1 MIMNNFYN
9 LIFNKSKLFIYSN
22 YFFAFLTSLIF
33 LISAKIL
40 NLYNIDKYILVISIA
55 TIISS
60 IIYST
65 GIKSRIIDK
74 TIFIGLSK
82 RTIISILFFLLL
94 ANLYLIIKG
103 FSLSLFFLIHI
114 LFEISYNLISI
125 YFIKNENTKH
135 HSIFL
140 FSNSLLKLFFL
151 FVLSLT
157 FQNLLTILLIYYF
170 IFLTIFLFYL
180 SDLKIKFE
188 INKKSFNFFD
198 LIFVLTGS
206 LIFQMDKI
214 IGENILT
221 SDDLFIYFFIFKL
234 SSLFQILGS
243 ILTQPTRNKIL
254 KNGTIDKF
262 TRKEIN
268 FFTLIILFSLILI
281 NLIVFL
287 TQNYFSENIKLIFN
301 FNNILIFNLW
311 SLAFI
316 LHIFN
321 GFYIDG
327 MFIKGYSKKIIFYNV
342 LILIFQLIVMTI
354 FSQLSLWVLSIFIGQ
369 LVLTIFSYFYY
380 ISYANS

>member
-1 MIMNNFYN
+1 MNNFLN

-33 LISAKIL
+33 LIAAKIL
-40 NLYNIDKYILVISIA
+40 NLYNIDKYILIISIS

-65 GIKSRIIDK
+65 GIKSQIINK
-74 TIFIGLSK
+74 NIIIGLSK
-82 RTIISILFFLLL
+82 KTAISILFFLLL
-94 ANLYLIIKG
+94 ANLYLVTKG
-103 FSLSLFFLIHI
+103 FGLILFFLIHI

-135 HSIFL
+135 HSVFQFL
-140 FSNSLLKLFFL
+140 NSLLKLFFL

-157 FQNLLTILLIYYF
+157 YQNLLTILLIYYF

-180 SDLKIKFE
+180 SYLKIKFE
-188 INKKSFNFFD
+188 INKESFNFFD

-206 LIFQMDKI
+206 LIFQIDKI
-214 IGENILT
+214 IGENTLT
-221 SDDLFIYFFIFKL
+221 TNDLFIYFFIFKL
-234 SSLFQILGS
+234 SSIFQVLGS
-243 ILTQPTRNKIL
+243 ILTQPTRNKVL
-254 KNGTIDKF
+254 KNGTIDEF
-262 TRKEIN
+262 TKKEIN
-268 FFTLIILFSLILI
+268 FFTLIILVALIFV

-287 TQNYFSENIKLIFN
+287 IQNYFPDNIKLIFN

-327 MFIKGYSKKIIFYNV
+327 MFIKGYSKKIIFYNF
-342 LILIFQLIVMTI
+342 LILIVQSIVMI
-354 FSQLSLWVLSIFIGQ
+354 FFSQLSLWVLSIFIGQ

-380 ISYANS
+380 ISHANS

>member
-40 NLYNIDKYILVISIA
+40 NLHNIDKYILVISIA

-65 GIKSRIIDK
+65 GIKSRIINK
-74 TIFIGLSK
+74 TIFIGISK
-82 RTIISILFFLLL
+82 RTIVSILFFLLL
-94 ANLYLIIKG
+94 ANLYLFIKG

-114 LFEISYNLISI
+114 LFEISFNLISI

-180 SDLKIKFE
+180 GDLKIKFE

-342 LILIFQLIVMTI
+342 LILILQLIVMTI